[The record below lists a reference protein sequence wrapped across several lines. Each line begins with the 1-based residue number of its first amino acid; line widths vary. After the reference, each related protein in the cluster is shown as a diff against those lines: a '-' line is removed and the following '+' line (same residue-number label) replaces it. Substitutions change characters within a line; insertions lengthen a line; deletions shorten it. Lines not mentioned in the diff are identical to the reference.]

1 MPLSD
6 TKLKGL
12 KPRAKPYEVA
22 DIGGMFVEVL
32 PAKKDNKK
40 FAVVFRYRYRL
51 FGKREKV
58 TLGSYPEMS
67 LKRAREEHQAA
78 RALVEA
84 GKSPAREKQRMKAED
99 ARAESF
105 REFAELWLAESESGL
120 DWREVQQQ
128 WLDRDVYPALGNRRL
143 KDITPDDVLT
153 LLDSIKKRG
162 AAHSAL
168 RVRGIVKQVFDYAI
182 ARQRV
187 TFNPAVAIP
196 TKIIA
201 KPKSRERV
209 LSEAE
214 IRSFFTALE
223 ASNADTANKI
233 ALRLIFLTMVRKGE
247 LRGARWKDVDFDR
260 AEWHIPET
268 KNGKPHIVYLSAQV
282 LALFRQLES
291 MAGAS
296 EWVLP
301 GRSEPRK
308 PIGEATLNSVL
319 YGIEMAQLRKGEK
332 WERFTVH
339 DLRRTASTILHE
351 QGFNTDVIE
360 KALNHTMRGVR
371 GVYNR
376 ALYADQRR
384 QMLQQWADLI
394 DAMAKPES
402 KVTPIKRR
410 A

>member
-12 KPRAKPYEVA
+12 KPKSKPYEVA
-22 DIGGMFVEVL
+22 DAGGMFAEML
-32 PAKKDNKK
+32 TSGSI
-40 FAVVFRYRYRL
+40 VFRYRYRI

-67 LKRAREEHQAA
+67 LKQAREAHMEA
-78 RALVEA
+78 RKLVEA
-84 GKSPAREKQRMKAED
+84 GTSPARQKQRMKAED
-99 ARAESF
+99 AQAETF
-105 REFAELWLAESESGL
+105 REFAELWLKESESGA

-128 WLDRDVYPALGNRRL
+128 WLDRDIYPALGNQRL

-182 ARQRV
+182 ARQRM

-201 KPKSRERV
+201 KPKSRERS

-214 IRSFFTALE
+214 IRSFYTALE
-223 ASNADTANKI
+223 SSNAEAVNKI

-247 LRGARWKDVDFDR
+247 LRGARWQDVDLDR

-268 KNGKPHIVYLSAQV
+268 KNGKPHIVYLSSQAV
-282 LALFRQLES
+282 ALFHQLKS

-301 GRSEPRK
+301 SRSEPRK

-339 DLRRTASTILHE
+339 DLRRTASTLLHE

-376 ALYADQRR
+376 AQYADQRR
-384 QMLQQWADLI
+384 EMLQHWADYL
-394 DAMAKPES
+394 DGLQS
-402 KVTPIKRR
+402 KSVVAGRFGR
-410 A
+410 AA